1 MPDTRDRILDAA
13 AHVMRTRGFA
23 RTTTKEIARAA
34 GYSEATLYKHFQDK
48 TDLFLAVLKERLP
61 SLGSTLS
68 ALSADADTDPHAGAN
83 SADADTATHAG
94 ANSADADT
102 ATHAGADTR
111 GPADANSAA
120 SEGLTTRLTATAR
133 GAIAFYEASF
143 PISASVF
150 SEPEL
155 LAAHH
160 AAVTGRGGGPQYPV
174 EALAR
179 YLRLEQGRGRI
190 RPGADCDA
198 AASLLLGSCFQY
210 AFLRCFAQ
218 LPPDPAA
225 AEAHATAIVTTLQAG
240 LQPA

>member
-34 GYSEATLYKHFQDK
+34 GYSEATLYKHFLDK

-68 ALSADADTDPHAGAN
+68 ALSAAIDADTQ
-83 SADADTATHAG
+83 ADAGNKANAGHHGPTDATTAAG
-94 ANSADADT
+94 ESL
-102 ATHAGADTR
+102 
-111 GPADANSAA
+111 A
-120 SEGLTTRLTATAR
+120 SRLTATAR

-150 SEPEL
+150 SDPEL
-155 LAAHH
+155 LAAHR
-160 AAVTGRGGGPQYPV
+160 AAVTGRGGGPQYPL

-179 YLRLEQGRGRI
+179 YLRLEQARGRI
-190 RPGADCDA
+190 RPGADCAA

-218 LPPDPAA
+218 LPPDPDAA
-225 AEAHATAIVTTLQAG
+225 QAHATAIVTTLLAG
-240 LQPA
+240 LRPA

>member
-1 MPDTRDRILDAA
+1 MPDTRGRILDAA

-34 GYSEATLYKHFQDK
+34 GYSEATLYKHFLDK

-68 ALSADADTDPHAGAN
+68 ALSAAIDADNH
-83 SADADTATHAG
+83 
-94 ANSADADT
+94 
-102 ATHAGADTR
+102 
-111 GPADANSAA
+111 GPADAATAA
-120 SEGLTTRLTATAR
+120 GESLASRLTATAR

-150 SEPEL
+150 SDPEL
-155 LAAHH
+155 LAAHR
-160 AAVTGRGGGPQYPV
+160 AAVTGRGGGPQYPL

-218 LPPDPAA
+218 LPPDLDAA
-225 AEAHATAIVTTLQAG
+225 QAHATAIVTTLLAG
-240 LQPA
+240 LRPA

>member
-34 GYSEATLYKHFQDK
+34 GYSEASLYKHFQDK

-68 ALSADADTDPHAGAN
+68 ALSAGIDDTN
-83 SADADTATHAG
+83 T
-94 ANSADADT
+94 
-102 ATHAGADTR
+102 
-111 GPADANSAA
+111 AA
-120 SEGLTTRLTATAR
+120 SESLASRLTATAY

-160 AAVTGRGGGPQYPV
+160 AAVTGRGGGPQYPL

-218 LPPDPAA
+218 LPPDPDAA
-225 AEAHATAIVTTLQAG
+225 AGHATAIAATLLAG
-240 LQPA
+240 LEPS

>member
-13 AHVMRTRGFA
+13 LHVMRTRGFA

-34 GYSEATLYKHFQDK
+34 GFSEATLYKHFQDK

-61 SLGSTLS
+61 TVSRLLPPEGGPGS
-68 ALSADADTDPHAGAN
+68 PE
-83 SADADTATHAG
+83 
-94 ANSADADT
+94 
-102 ATHAGADTR
+102 
-111 GPADANSAA
+111 AA
-120 SEGLTTRLTATAR
+120 PDSATAGPHSAQVHPASAPEDLAAR
-133 GAIAFYEASF
+133 LNAFARAAVDFYQVSF

-150 SEPEL
+150 SEPDL

-160 AAVTGRGGGPQYPV
+160 AAVTRQGAGPHMPV

-179 YLRLEQGRGRI
+179 YLRTQQEHGRV

-198 AASLLLGSCFQY
+198 AASLLLGSCLQY

-225 AEAHATAIVTTLQAG
+225 AGAHTSAIVATLLAG
-240 LQPA
+240 LAPAGPG

>member
-68 ALSADADTDPHAGAN
+68 ALSAGIDAGTQADTDAQANAGTN
-83 SADADTATHAG
+83 GHT
-94 ANSADADT
+94 
-102 ATHAGADTR
+102 
-111 GPADANSAA
+111 DANTAA
-120 SEGLTTRLTATAR
+120 SESLASRLTATAH

-160 AAVTGRGGGPQYPV
+160 AAVTGRGGGPQYPL

-225 AEAHATAIVTTLQAG
+225 AQAHASAIVTTLLAG
-240 LQPA
+240 LAPVTSSRGQA

>member
-1 MPDTRDRILDAA
+1 MADTRDRILDAA

-23 RTTTKEIARAA
+23 RTTTREIARAA

-61 SLGSTLS
+61 SLRGTLG
-68 ALSADADTDPHAGAN
+68 ALSAGI
-83 SADADTATHAG
+83 
-94 ANSADADT
+94 
-102 ATHAGADTR
+102 
-111 GPADANSAA
+111 DANAA
-120 SEGLTTRLTATAR
+120 AGESLASRLAATAR
-133 GAIAFYEASF
+133 GAIEFYQASF

-150 SEPEL
+150 SDPEL

-160 AAVTGRGGGPQYPV
+160 AAVTRQGAGPQYPV

-179 YLRLEQGRGRI
+179 YLRGEQEHGRI
-190 RPGADCDA
+190 RPGTDCAA

-225 AEAHATAIVTTLQAG
+225 AAAHASAIAATLLAG
-240 LQPA
+240 LEPA

>member
-61 SLGSTLS
+61 SLGATLS
-68 ALSADADTDPHAGAN
+68 ALSAAIDADTQANPDTQANAGTN
-83 SADADTATHAG
+83 GHT
-94 ANSADADT
+94 
-102 ATHAGADTR
+102 
-111 GPADANSAA
+111 DANTAA
-120 SEGLTTRLTATAR
+120 SESLASRLTATAR

-150 SEPEL
+150 SDPEL

-160 AAVTGRGGGPQYPV
+160 AAVTGRGGGPQYPL

-218 LPPDPAA
+218 LPPDPDAA
-225 AEAHATAIVTTLQAG
+225 QAHATTIVTTLLAG
-240 LQPA
+240 LEPG

>member
-13 AHVMRTRGFA
+13 LHVMRTRGFA

-34 GYSEATLYKHFQDK
+34 GYSEATLYKHFRDK

-61 SLGSTLS
+61 TVSRLLSPEAGPDSAEARLSLAPEDL
-68 ALSADADTDPHAGAN
+68 
-83 SADADTATHAG
+83 
-94 ANSADADT
+94 
-102 ATHAGADTR
+102 
-111 GPADANSAA
+111 AA
-120 SEGLTTRLTATAR
+120 RLTAFAR
-133 GAIAFYEASF
+133 AAVDFYQVSF

-150 SEPEL
+150 SEPDL

-160 AAVTGRGGGPQYPV
+160 AAVTRQGAGPHKPV

-179 YLRLEQGRGRI
+179 YLRTQQEHGRV

-198 AASLLLGSCFQY
+198 AASLLLGSCLQY

-225 AEAHATAIVTTLQAG
+225 ATAHASAIVATLLTG
-240 LQPA
+240 LEPS

>member
-61 SLGSTLS
+61 SLGSTLR
-68 ALSADADTDPHAGAN
+68 ALSAGIDADADTSAANDAGANGHAGAK
-83 SADADTATHAG
+83 
-94 ANSADADT
+94 
-102 ATHAGADTR
+102 
-111 GPADANSAA
+111 PAAHESLA
-120 SEGLTTRLTATAR
+120 SRLTATAR

-155 LAAHH
+155 LTAHH
-160 AAVTGRGGGPQYPV
+160 AAVTRQGAGPQYPV

-218 LPPDPAA
+218 LPPDPDAA
-225 AEAHATAIVTTLQAG
+225 AGHATAIVATLLAG

>member
-68 ALSADADTDPHAGAN
+68 ALSAGIDTDAGPQA
-83 SADADTATHAG
+83 SAG
-94 ANSADADT
+94 PN
-102 ATHAGADTR
+102 
-111 GPADANSAA
+111 GPAASTAA
-120 SEGLTTRLTATAR
+120 SESLASRLTATAH

-160 AAVTGRGGGPQYPV
+160 AAVTGRGGGPQYPL
-174 EALAR
+174 EALGR

-225 AEAHATAIVTTLQAG
+225 AQAHATAIVTTLLAG

>member
-34 GYSEATLYKHFQDK
+34 GYSEATLYKHFLDK

-68 ALSADADTDPHAGAN
+68 ALSAAIDADTQ
-83 SADADTATHAG
+83 ADADAG
-94 ANSADADT
+94 PQADAGHHG
-102 ATHAGADTR
+102 ATDATTGAS
-111 GPADANSAA
+111 DATTAA
-120 SEGLTTRLTATAR
+120 SESLASRLTATAR

-150 SEPEL
+150 SDPEL
-155 LAAHH
+155 LSAHR
-160 AAVTGRGGGPQYPV
+160 AAVTGRGGGPQYPL

-190 RPGADCDA
+190 RSGADCDA
-198 AASLLLGSCFQY
+198 AASLLLGCCFQY

-218 LPPDPAA
+218 LPPDPDAA
-225 AEAHATAIVTTLQAG
+225 QAHATAIVTTLLAG

>member
-34 GYSEATLYKHFQDK
+34 GYSEATLYKNFQDK
-48 TDLFLAVLKERLP
+48 TDLFLAVLRERLP

-68 ALSADADTDPHAGAN
+68 ALSAGIDADAGA
-83 SADADTATHAG
+83 SASAG
-94 ANSADADT
+94 AGAP
-102 ATHAGADTR
+102 AG
-111 GPADANSAA
+111 PAA
-120 SEGLTTRLTATAR
+120 SESLAGRLTATAR

-150 SEPEL
+150 SEPDL

-160 AAVTGRGGGPQYPV
+160 AAVTRQGAGPQYPL

-179 YLRLEQGRGRI
+179 YLRLEQERGRI
-190 RPGADCDA
+190 RAGADCAA

-218 LPPDPAA
+218 LPPDPEAA
-225 AEAHATAIVTTLQAG
+225 AAHATAIAATLLAG
-240 LQPA
+240 LEPA